1 MRAGYREFFGVYGAR
16 ACITDGFRRCER
28 SVIQMNESKK
38 LRLKKIL
45 SLVSVAI
52 VLGLLVF
59 LTWFF
64 TVKFKE
70 ISNAESF
77 KEYIL
82 SFGAKG
88 MLVGLGFQ
96 VLQVFVALIPGEVIE
111 IGLGYAFGAIRGTL
125 LCYGGLALASAA
137 VFLLVKKF
145 GLKVVEL
152 FISEE
157 KLKSMRFIKNT
168 VNNPDRLKKL
178 VFVLFFIPG
187 TPKDLFTYF
196 LGLTPLTL
204 GEFLS
209 ISMIARIPSVVS
221 STVGGM
227 LIHNRK
233 FVAAGVLFAI
243 TALLSVAGW
252 FCYEKYSKR
261 SSKKS

>member
-1 MRAGYREFFGVYGAR
+1 MEDK
-16 ACITDGFRRCER
+16 T
-28 SVIQMNESKK
+28 K
-38 LRLKKIL
+38 LKFKKII
-45 SLVSVAI
+45 SLVSVAAV
-52 VLGLLVF
+52 VLLLGF

-70 ISNAESF
+70 IASAESF

-88 MLVGLGFQ
+88 VLVGLGFQ
-96 VLQVFVALIPGEVIE
+96 ILQVFAAFIPGEVIE
-111 IGLGYAFGAIRGTL
+111 IGLGYAFGAVGGTL
-125 LCYGGLALASAA
+125 ICYGGLAIASVL

-145 GLKVVEL
+145 GLKIVEL

-157 KLKSMRFIKNT
+157 KLSSMKFIKNT
-168 VNNPDRLKKL
+168 VHNPERLKKL
-178 VFVLFFIPG
+178 VFLLFFIPG

-209 ISMIARIPSVVS
+209 ISMIARIPSVIS

-227 LIHNRK
+227 LIHNRHYA
-233 FVAAGVLFAI
+233 AAGVLFAV
-243 TALLSVAGW
+243 TALLSIAGW
-252 FCYEKYSKR
+252 FCYDRYSQKR
-261 SSKKS
+261 Q